1 MTVEYI
7 VLSFFMII
15 NNPYISLYKGLY
27 KDYKKVLT
35 KG

>member
-15 NNPYISLYKGLY
+15 IYPYIVFIKTIRRSL
-27 KDYKKVLT
+27 
-35 KG
+35 